1 MAAHSRV
8 AVQCKALQLEG
19 GEEFV
24 KSHCY
29 WNIRS
34 ELSVGDDMLLV
45 YPSPQWSVIEDCC
58 ELIERPILHI
68 HDAVWATTRG
78 VGRAFRTTGSSA
90 VTGLAQVDDFDYVP
104 KYERAPPRP
113 PRRLAHTPRPPS
125 LSPLRARAGSIAPR
139 R

>member
-45 YPSPQWSVIEDCC
+45 YPSPQWTVIEDCC

-78 VGRAFRTTGSSA
+78 VGRAFRTTGSSV
-90 VTGLAQVDDFDYVP
+90 VTGLAPVDDFDYVP
-104 KYERAPPRP
+104 K
-113 PRRLAHTPRPPS
+113 
-125 LSPLRARAGSIAPR
+125 
-139 R
+139 